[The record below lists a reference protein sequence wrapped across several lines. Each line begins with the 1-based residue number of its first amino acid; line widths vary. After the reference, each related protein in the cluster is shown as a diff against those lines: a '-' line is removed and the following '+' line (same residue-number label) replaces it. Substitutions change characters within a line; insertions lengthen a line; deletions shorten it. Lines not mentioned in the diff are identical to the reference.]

1 MDRDGR
7 WPDLRDTRRH
17 LAHLGMPKMNLTPAI
32 LENEWVRLE
41 PMTEAHREAMRPLA
55 ADPEIWA
62 LMTLRGDGEHFD
74 AWFDLMLA
82 TQESGTQ
89 ISHAIFRKSTNAMV
103 GHSSYLVIST
113 ANQRAEI
120 GWTWYEASARG
131 TEVNPACKLALLG
144 RLFECGAERA
154 ELKTHGLN
162 KRSQAAMLKM
172 GAKYEGTLRRQMRT
186 WRGDLRDTVWF
197 SVLKEEW
204 PTVKAGLEVR
214 LT

>member
-1 MDRDGR
+1 MDRDER
-7 WPDLRDTRRH
+7 WCNLCDTRRH
-17 LAHLGMPKMNLTPAI
+17 LAHLGMIQMQLTPTI
-32 LENEWVRLE
+32 LENDWVRLE
-41 PMTEAHREAMRPLA
+41 PMTELHRETLRPLA
-55 ADPEIWA
+55 ADPNIWA

-82 TQESGTQ
+82 TQETGHQ
-89 ISHAIFRKSTNAMV
+89 ISHVIFRKSTNEMV
-103 GHSSYLVIST
+103 GHSAYLVIST
-113 ANQRAEI
+113 TNQRAEI
-120 GWTWYEASARG
+120 GWTWYDAAARG
-131 TEVNPACKLALLG
+131 TEVNPACKLALLSQ
-144 RLFECGAERA
+144 LFACGAERA

-172 GAKYEGTLRRQMRT
+172 GANHEGTLRRQMRT

-204 PTVKAGLEVR
+204 PDVKVGLEKR